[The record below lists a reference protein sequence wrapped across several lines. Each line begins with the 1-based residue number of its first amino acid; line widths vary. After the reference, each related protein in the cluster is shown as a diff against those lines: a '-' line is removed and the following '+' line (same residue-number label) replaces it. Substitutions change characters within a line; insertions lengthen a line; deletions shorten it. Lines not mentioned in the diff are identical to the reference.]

1 MVTCTTPPFR
11 AAVRLNSGVIFKEDF
26 MRNLLALV
34 LLTAF
39 PYSGFAA
46 TTTCIV
52 EGSSTTVKAV
62 AWDDETNVAKVT
74 DHLGNTREGR
84 VTLESDHNHW
94 KKVNIFVDYESTY
107 YGVDAAEYIV
117 FSTLPGTYR
126 DRKSTRLNSSH
137 VKI

>member
-1 MVTCTTPPFR
+1 
-11 AAVRLNSGVIFKEDF
+11 

-46 TTTCIV
+46 TTTCIL
-52 EGSSTTVKAV
+52 EGGSITVKAV

-84 VTLESDHNHW
+84 VTLESDHNHG
-94 KKVNIFVDYESTY
+94 KKVNIFVDYESAS

-117 FSTLPGTYR
+117 FPTSPGTYR
-126 DRKSTRLNSSH
+126 IIGVAYIVRDGEQFLNSSH
-137 VKI
+137 GNHAANCVAM

>member
-1 MVTCTTPPFR
+1 
-11 AAVRLNSGVIFKEDF
+11 

-126 DRKSTRLNSSH
+126 IIGVAYMVRDGELFLNSSH
-137 VKI
+137 GNYAANCVAM